1 MSTIFGICRKEGP
14 AGRGEAGLRMLEAMD
29 HWSPDHRGLLET
41 DGVLLGHLLL
51 RNTPESAQETGPL
64 HLDRLTIAADA
75 RIDNRAELLHDLGL
89 EGESAK
95 GMPDALLIL
104 HVYRARGT
112 GGLARLVGDY
122 AFAIHD
128 PDAFALVCAR
138 DPMGVR
144 PFYYARLGGDLLF
157 ASEPKGILAH
167 PEADAAPDDDFILR
181 LMAGIPPG
189 PDATFHRHIRH
200 LPPGHV
206 LRWTPGD
213 LQVSPL
219 RMPVIPPL
227 LRLRDAG
234 AYQEAFREQ
243 LRQAVACRL
252 RTVGPV
258 GVELS
263 GGLDSSA
270 VAAFAAGLLPDRDR
284 LHSFTNVHPD
294 GASAGIDT
302 ADEWPYA
309 EAVARH
315 CGIARTVRVARGGST
330 HPFEAFDLHIS
341 DHCGVDIIS
350 PFWLEPARR
359 LMRERGIRTCLSGF
373 FGDEV
378 ATHPGRLHYHDFLE
392 DGRPIA
398 FLRACLGHGDYLL
411 PLRRLARSLLPG
423 SWQQALRKPTA
434 AAQADAGYLL
444 GGLAVPDA
452 AMPSGGHPP
461 RPYSHRRHLHRL
473 ATGIH
478 ALRRMQNESLAAIR
492 HRIEPRYPFA
502 DIRLV
507 EFVLSLPPEMTGH
520 ARTDRYLYRSSLA
533 GIVPDAVRL
542 RTDKQ
547 VPTGV
552 FPVHELRAQAP
563 AIRRELAELRQRSGH
578 PFLARLDFD
587 RIDRE
592 LDPSLAANRWQGAFF
607 PRVPFHILALA
618 RCFDDRPG
626 GAGLPPGVRH
636 GRYRFS
642 S

>member
-1 MSTIFGICRKEGP
+1 
-14 AGRGEAGLRMLEAMD
+14 MLEAMD
-29 HWSPDHRGLLET
+29 HWSPDHRGLLEA
-41 DGVLLGHLLL
+41 DGVLLGQLLL
-51 RNTPESAQETGPL
+51 HNTPESVREAGPL
-64 HLDRLTIAADA
+64 RLDRLSIAADA
-75 RIDNRAELLHDLGL
+75 RIDNREGLLHDLGI
-89 EGESAK
+89 EGERAR

-128 PDAFALVCAR
+128 PDASALVCAR

-144 PFYYARLGGDLLF
+144 PFHYARLGGDLLF

-167 PEADAAPDDDFILR
+167 PEADATPDDDFILR
-181 LMAGIPPG
+181 LMAGIPPA
-189 PDATFHRHIRH
+189 PDTTFHRHIRH
-200 LPPGHV
+200 LPPGHL
-206 LRWTPGD
+206 LRWTPD
-213 LQVSPL
+213 TFRVSPL
-219 RMPVIPPL
+219 RTPVIPPL

-234 AYQEAFREQ
+234 AYREAFRES

-252 RTVGPV
+252 RTTHPV

-284 LHSFTNVHPD
+284 LFSFTNVHPEGAAD
-294 GASAGIDT
+294 GVDA

-315 CGIARTVRVARGGST
+315 CGITQNVRVDRGGHT
-330 HPFEAFDLHIS
+330 HAFEAFDLHIS
-341 DHCGVDIIS
+341 DHCGVDIVS

-378 ATHPGRLHYHDFLE
+378 ATHPGRLHYHDFLA
-392 DGRPIA
+392 DGRPLD
-398 FLRACLGHGDYLL
+398 FLRACLEHGDHML

-423 SWQQALRKPTA
+423 RCHHAFRKPPPA
-434 AAQADAGYLL
+434 APVDAGYLL
-444 GGLAVPDA
+444 GGLPAPDA
-452 AMPSGGHPP
+452 AMPAGEWSHG
-461 RPYSHRRHLHRL
+461 PYSHRRHLLSL
-473 ATGIH
+473 AKGTH

-533 GIVPDAVRL
+533 GIVPDTVRL

-552 FPVHELRAQAP
+552 FPVHEFRAQAP
-563 AIRRELAELRQRSGH
+563 ALRHALDQIRDHGGH
-578 PFLARLDFD
+578 PLLSRLDFA
-587 RIDRE
+587 RMDRE
-592 LDPSLAANRWQGAFF
+592 LDPCQAANRWQGAFF

-618 RCFDDRPG
+618 RYFDDRPC
-626 GAGLPPGVRH
+626 GAGLPPGARQ